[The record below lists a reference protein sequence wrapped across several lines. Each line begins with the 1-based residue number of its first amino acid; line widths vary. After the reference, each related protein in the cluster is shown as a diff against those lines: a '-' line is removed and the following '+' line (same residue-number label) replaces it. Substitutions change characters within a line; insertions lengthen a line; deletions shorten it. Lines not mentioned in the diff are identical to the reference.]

1 MRRKTASLRR
11 AAAALLAFSLA
22 AARADAAHAGGS
34 VRVEIEGCSLQT
46 AEVTRLVQL
55 ELGSVLA
62 AGADASDYRVTIRC
76 SGADLSI
83 SLFDPLTQ
91 KSLSRTTV
99 APPPS
104 QPEPERLVA
113 LTVAQLYRA
122 AWLELAATDP
132 PPLSPTDPR
141 QRPPEEVAL
150 ARRAAAQTLG
160 DRRPDDGSAAP
171 STGVGPNGSSAPS
184 TGVGAKQGV
193 SKAPHPGGLA
203 APQAAPS
210 PVQPRDRP
218 WSIGVSPGMRARHLE
233 SAVLFPSLEATAAWA
248 PGGRPFWVFAG
259 GGFEWADVPR
269 ATGTLETLLVRGS
282 AGVGMEPLVAGPW
295 SAFAEASAGLT
306 YLTISGHASR
316 APYAGRQ
323 IGGAGFDGS
332 VGLGVAARLDAVRVE
347 LIGRFGLLA
356 GTPTGIV
363 AGDDDLS
370 LDGPWTGLDLRLKWM
385 W

>member
-1 MRRKTASLRR
+1 MRRKTVSLLR
-11 AAAALLAFSLA
+11 AATALLAFSLA
-22 AARADAAHAGGS
+22 ATRADAAHAGGS
-34 VRVEIEGCSLQT
+34 VHVEIEGCSLQT

-76 SGADLSI
+76 SGPDLSI

-91 KSLSRTTV
+91 KSLARTTL

-122 AWLELAATDP
+122 AWLELAAADP
-132 PPLSPTDPR
+132 PPLSPADPR
-141 QRPPEEVAL
+141 TRPPEEIAS
-150 ARRAAAQTLG
+150 ARREAVQTLR
-160 DRRPDDGSAAP
+160 DRRPDDGSVAP

-184 TGVGAKQGV
+184 PGVGPKQGV
-193 SKAPHPGGLA
+193 SKAPHSGGLA
-203 APQAAPS
+203 APQVAPS
-210 PVQPRDRP
+210 PLLLRECP
-218 WSIGVSPGMRARHLE
+218 WSLGVSVGARARHLE

-248 PGGRPFWVFAG
+248 PAGRSFWLFAG
-259 GGFEWADVPR
+259 GGLEWADVAR
-269 ATGTLETLLVRGS
+269 ETGMLETLLVRAS
-282 AGVGMEPLVAGPW
+282 AGVGMEPLVAGRW
-295 SAFAEASAGLT
+295 SGFAEASAGLT

-332 VGLGVAARLDAVRVE
+332 VGIGVAARLDAVRVE
-347 LIGRFGLLA
+347 LLGRFGLLA

-370 LDGPWTGLDLRLKWM
+370 LDGPWSSVDLRLKWM